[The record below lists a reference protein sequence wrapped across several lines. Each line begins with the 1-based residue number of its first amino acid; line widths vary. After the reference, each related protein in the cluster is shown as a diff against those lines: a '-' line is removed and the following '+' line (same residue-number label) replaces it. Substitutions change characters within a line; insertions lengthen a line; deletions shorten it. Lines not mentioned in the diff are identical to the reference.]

1 MVQSPLALATCEV
14 LGKAVPLSLIL
25 KELPP
30 DLQDRFQVLE
40 LLDGCSSYME
50 AFRQLEDNLKVN
62 EIYMQWYRLHLEA
75 GKDEETDSS
84 RRIFADFFECVQVC
98 CKIEICVM

>member
-1 MVQSPLALATCEV
+1 MDLYTEKLRNN
-14 LGKAVPLSLIL
+14 LSLIL

-30 DLQDRFQVLE
+30 DLQDRFQVVE
-40 LLDGCSSYME
+40 LLDGYSSYME

-75 GKDEETDSS
+75 GKEEETDSS
-84 RRIFADFFECVQVC
+84 RRNFADFFECV
-98 CKIEICVM
+98 